1 MSLDISEIIERAKN
15 YDCNIEIKFNNI
27 QSLSDRSVK
36 TIKKIIKKQIELY
49 IDGLKRKACE
59 KYKEPN
65 LFETISNDQISD
77 NHFEIKVNFDKVDKI
92 NTLLTDDERS
102 KILNLSALID
112 EIEYASVS

>member
-27 QSLSDRSVK
+27 QVLSDRAVK

-49 IDGLKRKACE
+49 IDALKRKMCI
-59 KYKEPN
+59 KYKDPD
-65 LFETISNDQISD
+65 LFETISANRISD
-77 NHFEIKVNFDKVDKI
+77 NNFEIKVNFDKVDKI

-112 EIEYASVS
+112 EIEYGSVS